1 MSDSTEKKIVEE
13 VTEVTTSNLEP
24 KHFLLIGLGLF
35 GTYLL
40 FKNKNYL
47 LEKTFGKKDKE

>member
-24 KHFLLIGLGLF
+24 KHMLLIGLGLI
-35 GTYLL
+35 GSYLL